1 MATTIEW
8 RGGDQVNQILP
19 ANSGDNDTL
28 GFFGANFG
36 FSIRVGEFNNTS
48 FVTNDDGTVNYGQ
61 VPNIRYYN
69 TSGAYVASELTPTEL
84 RNIDNS
90 EATLEIRLTTD
101 SAVRTQNTSF
111 RAFDRSNIDNDPS
124 GVTVYAAEIRK
135 HSPSVYG
142 SGDANW
148 TQIHGSGSVLHL
160 QDRTNETP
168 SSVQNF
174 YIAVTVSPNSIGE
187 KTNLGFY
194 FESEF
199 L

>member
-1 MATTIEW
+1 MATTIGW
-8 RGGDQVNQILP
+8 RGGDGVNEILP

-48 FVTNDDGTVNYGQ
+48 YVTNDNGTTNHGQ
-61 VPNIRYYN
+61 VPNLRWFN
-69 TSGAYVASELTPTEL
+69 SSGAYVASELTATEL
-84 RNIDNS
+84 RNIDNA
-90 EATLEIRLTTD
+90 EATLKITLTTD

-111 RAFDRSNIDNDPS
+111 RAFDRTSINSDPS

-135 HSPSVYG
+135 HSVGTYG
-142 SGDANW
+142 SGDVSW
-148 TQIHGSGSVLHL
+148 TEIYGSGSTLAL
-160 QDRTNETP
+160 DSRTSETA
-168 SSVQNF
+168 SGVQNF
-174 YIAVTVSPNSIGE
+174 YVGLSVSPDSIGE

-194 FESEF
+194 FETEF

>member
-8 RGGDQVNQILP
+8 RGGDGVNQILP

-36 FSIRVGEFNNTS
+36 FSIRVGEYNNTS
-48 FVTNDDGTVNYGQ
+48 FVTTDNGSANHGQ
-61 VPNIRYYN
+61 VPNLRYYN
-69 TSGAYVASELTPTEL
+69 SSGCYVASELTPTEL
-84 RNIDNS
+84 RNVDNA
-90 EATLEIRLTTD
+90 EATLKITLTTD

-111 RAFDRSNIDNDPS
+111 RAFDRTSINNDPS

-135 HSPSVYG
+135 HSVSTYG
-142 SGDANW
+142 SGDASW
-148 TQIHGSGSVLHL
+148 TEIYGSGSTLSL
-160 QDRTNETP
+160 DNRTSETP
-168 SSVQNF
+168 SGVQNF
-174 YIAVTVSPNSIGE
+174 YIGLTVSPDSIGE

-194 FESEF
+194 FETEF